1 MFKRVFC
8 IFLCIVAFC
17 FSIVPVSA
25 ADTNA
30 YWIDGLAYGGAN
42 GAGRTFWS
50 IPAGESI
57 SFYFPLPNNT
67 TVRALDFVFRFGSPN
82 FSIDFSL
89 AGGSDSGDVLVSD
102 QTTDYGYLASCRFDA
117 PYSTNRIDV
126 IFKNTGSHTANF
138 NIMNLRVCTSY
149 QPYYKLSD
157 IGISVRDWAGG
168 LYSGEYN
175 AKPVTVNLGPATG
188 GPEDRGFDAQLLV
201 QFKNWINYEKIS
213 FNMIVSCGNLLSFNA
228 SLNQRL
234 PLPVEVTPFDN
245 PSAYEGNFFIT
256 VTVDLTEVVKANFNN
271 EVLKIYFSGVY
282 NNSNT
287 NWISVQSVYGF
298 LPSGESD
305 KRFFAYWFGVIRD
318 RISGIFSGLGNWFS
332 QLFGKLSAG
341 FNSVVD
347 AIVGDTADNEEIENE
362 AVDQEQA
369 LGELNS
375 SLNDVEKP
383 DPGSMNID
391 IQVAPQGLGFITG
404 GLGGIYHSS
413 IFGQILTMIGILGL
427 AGYVFFGKR

>member
-1 MFKRVFC
+1 MFKRILAIC
-8 IFLCIVAFC
+8 LCVVAFV
-17 FSIVPVSA
+17 FSIIPASA

-42 GAGRTFWS
+42 GVGRTVWS
-50 IPAGESI
+50 VRAGQSI
-57 SFYFPLPNNT
+57 SFYFPLPDNT
-67 TVRALDFVFRFGSPN
+67 TVRALDFFFRFGSPS
-82 FSIDFSL
+82 FSISFSL
-89 AGGSDSGDVLVSD
+89 AGGSDSDPVLISE
-102 QTTDYGYLASCRFDA
+102 QSTDHGYLATCRFNA
-117 PYSTNRIDV
+117 PYSTNRIQV
-126 IFKNTGSHTANF
+126 TFKNTGSVTTNF
-138 NIMNLRVCTSY
+138 NILNLRVCTSY
-149 QPYYKLSD
+149 QPYHKLSD

-175 AKPVTVNLGPATG
+175 GNSVTVNLGPATG
-188 GPEDRGFDAQLLV
+188 GPGDRGFDAQLMV
-201 QFKNWINYEKIS
+201 QFDSWINYEKIS

-245 PSAYEGNFFIT
+245 PSAYEGNFFVT
-256 VTVDLTEVVKANFNN
+256 VTVDLTEVVKANFRN
-271 EVLKIYFSGVY
+271 EVMKIYFSGVY

-305 KRFFAYWFGVIRD
+305 NRFFAYWFGVIRD
-318 RISGIFSGLGNWFS
+318 GIAGIFSGLGNWFS
-332 QLFGKLSAG
+332 QLFGKLSDG
-341 FNSVVD
+341 FQSVVD
-347 AIVGDTADNEEIENE
+347 AIVGDSEENEEMENE
-362 AVDQEQA
+362 AADQEQA
-369 LGELNS
+369 LGDLNS
-375 SLNDVEKP
+375 SLNDYEKP

-391 IQVAPQGLGFITG
+391 IQVDPVGLGFISG
-404 GLGGIYHSS
+404 GLGGIYQSS